1 MKESNWEECMHEG
14 SAISITEDLKKADSL
29 RKTAKGRI
37 IFFEKLPITQEN
49 VNYIFEGFYTSLIEI
64 LHSLVISK
72 GYKVSNHICW
82 GYYLRDILNKQ
93 QLYRIFDDLRY
104 KRNSV
109 VYYGKGMDLSV
120 GIDAIEKCKKIW
132 KELE

>member
-1 MKESNWEECMHEG
+1 MDEKNWEECINKD
-14 SAISITEDLKKADSL
+14 SAIHTKEDLKKSDSL
-29 RKTAKGRI
+29 RKTAEGRI
-37 IFFEKLPITQEN
+37 IFFEKLQVTQEN

-72 GYKVSNHICW
+72 GYRVSNHICL

-104 KRNSV
+104 KRNSI
-109 VYYGKGMDLSV
+109 VYYGKGMDFNV
-120 GIDAIEKCKKIW
+120 GADAIEKCKKII
-132 KELE
+132 KELK